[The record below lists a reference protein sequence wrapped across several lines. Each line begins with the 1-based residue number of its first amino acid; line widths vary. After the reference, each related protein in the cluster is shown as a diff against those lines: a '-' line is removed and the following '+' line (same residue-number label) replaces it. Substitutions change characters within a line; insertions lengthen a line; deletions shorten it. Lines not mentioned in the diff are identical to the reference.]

1 MATPFKSVVLPGRA
15 PYAGSSHFVTHNG
28 FARSSRWSAHTFFTD
43 QREDH
48 AKLSKVTK

>member
-28 FARSSRWSAHTFFTD
+28 FARSSRWSAQTFVVTN
-43 QREDH
+43 
-48 AKLSKVTK
+48 AKLLEVTK